1 MKIIFGLGNPGT
13 QYQRTRHNAGFL
25 LLDEIISRYQ
35 ADLVGE
41 KFKSQ
46 IYSASIGGEKV
57 LMIKPLTF
65 MNLSGEA
72 VSQFVNFYK
81 LDLNDFIV
89 IHDEKDFSIEKQQF
103 KNSGSAAG
111 HNGLKNII
119 THFHTT
125 DFQRLRIGVGNPEP
139 GWKIVDW
146 VLSKM
151 SDTEISSMVSIFNS
165 KINWVKD
172 WASGVDFKNI
182 MNKYN

>member
-13 QYQRTRHNAGFL
+13 QYLQTRHNAGFL
-25 LLDEIISRYQ
+25 VLDQLIEYYNAESIGQ
-35 ADLVGE
+35 
-41 KFKSQ
+41 KFKSE
-46 IYSASIGGEKV
+46 IYSTQIHGEKV
-57 LMIKPLTF
+57 LFVKPLTF

-72 VSQFVNFYK
+72 VLQIMHFYK
-81 LDLNDFIV
+81 VDLNQIV
-89 IHDEKDFSIEKQQF
+89 IIHDEKDFPIEKQQF

-125 DFQRLRIGVGNPEP
+125 DFQRLRIGIGNPEP

-151 SDTEISSMVSIFNS
+151 STEEIKKMNEIFNF
-165 KINWVKD
+165 KINWVKE
-172 WASGVDFKNI
+172 WISGTDFKNI